1 MEDNV
6 GRYAP
11 SRFQDL
17 SFAELPLRGIAER
30 HAAAAATVRRF
41 ADRIDD
47 NVRTGSGLW
56 LLGNKGTG
64 KTTLAYYVAQQARA
78 AGLSVLTRNTTD
90 LLNEIR
96 DSYKV
101 DAQPTT
107 REIINAV
114 THVDLLHL
122 EDVAVPRPNDWVLE
136 QLYTI
141 VNRRYE
147 YNKAIVFTS
156 DFPYGEHVMPGEAR
170 RAHRR
175 ADVLAAD
182 ADGRRP
188 DPDDGD
194 GLPDGDRGV
203 GLGGRRWRW
212 RWLVRS
218 CWQRGAGD
226 SEPNRRFLRVGVVLN
241 VSHDAQN
248 DTDLKPAR
256 SGSLH
261 PPYPRTQ

>member
-1 MEDNV
+1 MLDPDFDCPNGCDANGFLFDEVKRQAYPCSCRQERLRRRVHADMEDNV

-30 HAAAAATVRRF
+30 HPAAAATVRRF
-41 ADRIDD
+41 ADKIDD
-47 NVRTGSGLW
+47 NVRKGTGLW

-64 KTTLAYYVAQQARA
+64 KTTLAYYVAQQARV

-156 DFPYGEHVMPGEAR
+156 DFPFNENVDPEKLGQHIGERTFSRLMQMVG
-170 RAHRR
+170 
-175 ADVLAAD
+175 
-182 ADGRRP
+182 
-188 DPDDGD
+188 DPI
-194 GLPDGDRGV
+194 PMV
-203 GLGGRRWRW
+203 GTDYRMEI
-212 RWLVRS
+212 
-218 CWQRGAGD
+218 GA
-226 SEPNRRFLRVGVVLN
+226 
-241 VSHDAQN
+241 
-248 DTDLKPAR
+248 
-256 SGSLH
+256 
-261 PPYPRTQ
+261 

>member
-1 MEDNV
+1 MLDPDFDCPNGCDSNGFLFDEETRSAYPCSCREERLRRRSHADMEDNV

-11 SRFQDL
+11 SRFQNL
-17 SFAELPLRGIAER
+17 SFDALPLSGIAEN
-30 HAAAAATVRRF
+30 HGTAAAHIRRYT
-41 ADRIDD
+41 ARIEE
-47 NVRTGSGLW
+47 NVRAGRGLW

-78 AGLSVLTRNTTD
+78 TGLSVLTRNTTD
-90 LLNEIR
+90 LLNELR
-96 DSYKV
+96 ESYKP

-156 DFPYGEHVMPGEAR
+156 DTPHGEK
-170 RAHRR
+170 
-175 ADVLAAD
+175 VLFD
-182 ADGRRP
+182 AL
-188 DPDDGD
+188 GD
-194 GLPDGDRGV
+194 HI
-203 GLGGRRWRW
+203 GGRTYSR
-212 RWLVRS
+212 LV
-218 CWQRGAGD
+218 QMVGDPLLMTGADYRMTAG
-226 SEPNRRFLRVGVVLN
+226 
-241 VSHDAQN
+241 A
-248 DTDLKPAR
+248 
-256 SGSLH
+256 
-261 PPYPRTQ
+261 

>member
-1 MEDNV
+1 MLDPDFDCPNGCDANGFLFDETTRSAYACTCREERLRRQVHADMEDNV

-11 SRFQDL
+11 SRFQNLDF
-17 SFAELPLRGIAER
+17 SELPLSGIAER
-30 HAAAAATVRRF
+30 HTAAASVVRRF
-41 ADRIDD
+41 GDRIDD
-47 NVRTGSGLW
+47 NIRKGQGLW

-78 AGLSVLTRNTTD
+78 GGFSVLTRNTTD

-156 DFPYGEHVMPGEAR
+156 DFPFGEHVNPAKLGEHIGER
-170 RAHRR
+170 TYSRLMQMVGDPIPMTG
-175 ADVLAAD
+175 ADY
-182 ADGRRP
+182 RMQ
-188 DPDDGD
+188 
-194 GLPDGDRGV
+194 V
-203 GLGGRRWRW
+203 G
-212 RWLVRS
+212 
-218 CWQRGAGD
+218 A
-226 SEPNRRFLRVGVVLN
+226 
-241 VSHDAQN
+241 
-248 DTDLKPAR
+248 
-256 SGSLH
+256 
-261 PPYPRTQ
+261 

>member
-1 MEDNV
+1 MLDPDFDCPNGCDANGFLFDEVARQAYPCTCREERLRRRVHADMEDNV

-17 SFAELPLRGIAER
+17 SFADLPLRGIAER

-41 ADRIDD
+41 ADKVGD
-47 NVRTGSGLW
+47 NVRSGNGLW

-64 KTTLAYYVAQQARA
+64 KTTLAYYVAQQARV

-156 DFPYGEHVMPGEAR
+156 DFPYGEHVMPAKLGEHIGER
-170 RAHRR
+170 TYSRLMQM
-175 ADVLAAD
+175 V
-182 ADGRRP
+182 G
-188 DPDDGD
+188 DPIPMTGTDY
-194 GLPDGDRGV
+194 RMEI
-203 GLGGRRWRW
+203 
-212 RWLVRS
+212 
-218 CWQRGAGD
+218 GA
-226 SEPNRRFLRVGVVLN
+226 
-241 VSHDAQN
+241 
-248 DTDLKPAR
+248 
-256 SGSLH
+256 
-261 PPYPRTQ
+261 